1 MATIAENL
9 QTLVDHK
16 AAIKAAL
23 ENQGKEP
30 TEALGTYAGL
40 IDTLENPDEVSYCVT
55 VDGENK
61 AFAQLYGQERVTLT
75 ATANDIRQNTSA
87 ITDTGYTEGTKDI
100 PAYHTQEGR
109 KVVLAGNDLS
119 LTLTDYD
126 YTYLQIIVTKL
137 AASIGESIE
146 AYAVVINDA
155 VYKTNSTT
163 KLADITKDDNTQ
175 TINLGIT
182 AEENTVLRYFTM
194 REES

>member
-40 IDTLENPDEVSYCVT
+40 IDTLENPEDVTYCVT

-61 AFAQLYGQERVTLT
+61 AFAQLYGQEKVTLT

-100 PAYHTQEGR
+100 PAYHTETG
-109 KVVLAGNDLS
+109 KKYIAAGKAI
-119 LTLTDYD
+119 TLNLDKYD
-126 YTYLQIIVTKL
+126 YTYLQVILTKFNS
-137 AASIGESIE
+137 SISNSVE
-146 AYAVVINDA
+146 AYAVVIEDA
-155 VYKTNSTT
+155 VYQANSTT
-163 KLADITKDDNTQ
+163 KLADIAKDDSTQ

-182 AEENTVLRYFTM
+182 ADETTVLRYFTM
-194 REES
+194 REER